1 MRTSESLKVSVGIK
15 DTYLCTVLDL
25 VIDSVGM
32 VNAPFEEGEGGS
44 LLFLLIFF
52 FNFC

>member
-32 VNAPFEEGEGGS
+32 VNAHLRRREKEGPFY
-44 LLFLLIFF
+44 L
-52 FNFC
+52 C

>member
-32 VNAPFEEGEGGS
+32 VNAPFEKEGEGGS
-44 LLFLLIFF
+44 LLFLLIFRW
-52 FNFC
+52 

>member
-1 MRTSESLKVSVGIK
+1 MRTSESLKVSVGI

-32 VNAPFEEGEGGS
+32 VNAPFEKEGEGGS
-44 LLFLLIFF
+44 LLFLLIFRW
-52 FNFC
+52 